1 MAAAP
6 YPRRTRA
13 WPLLATLGIHLLLA
27 WGWRIAHR
35 PSPPLPEL
43 PGERVL
49 DLIPVPPP
57 ALALPRIRREPPPP
71 RSTARNTP
79 SARTGSANT
88 DTAPEAEPITPAPQA
103 PASVADPFAIT
114 VPSAAPESA
123 LDAMVG
129 RAKRDAVIIDREM
142 RKGKSGVPEVADTP
156 MGRFRRALE
165 AAHKDT
171 RRGVTSETYTA
182 PDGQVIYRFRQ
193 GGKVWCRTGGSGRPQ
208 IGGANGG
215 GATQFDS
222 GGGGGAAGLIRCPSH
237 GDWKRD

>member
-1 MAAAP
+1 M
-6 YPRRTRA
+6 
-13 WPLLATLGIHLLLA
+13 ATLGVHLLLA
-27 WGWRIAHR
+27 WSWRIAH
-35 PSPPLPEL
+35 PPAPDLR
-43 PGERVL
+43 GERVI

-57 ALALPRIRREPPPP
+57 LPELPQMRREPPAP
-71 RSTARNTP
+71 RSSHPDQPPAR
-79 SARTGSANT
+79 AGRAAA
-88 DTAPEAEPITPAPQA
+88 DTVAEPEPLTSPPEAPAR
-103 PASVADPFAIT
+103 VDDPFAIA
-114 VPSAAPESA
+114 VPSTPAESP

-156 MGRFRRALE
+156 MGRFRQALE
-165 AAHKDT
+165 AAHKDS
-171 RRGVTSETYTA
+171 RRSVSSESYTA

-193 GGKVWCRTGGSGRPQ
+193 GGKVWCRAGGSVRPQ
-208 IGGANGG
+208 IGGAVGG

>member
-1 MAAAP
+1 MTA
-6 YPRRTRA
+6 YPRSTPG
-13 WPLLATLGIHLLLA
+13 WPLLATLGVHLLLA
-27 WGWRIAHR
+27 WSWRIAHPPAPDTRRERVVDLIALPPPSPEPPRLRRAAPPSRSTTPKAPAAADTDR
-35 PSPPLPEL
+35 PSGPEPL
-43 PGERVL
+43 
-49 DLIPVPPP
+49 
-57 ALALPRIRREPPPP
+57 A
-71 RSTARNTP
+71 
-79 SARTGSANT
+79 
-88 DTAPEAEPITPAPQA
+88 PAPQV

-114 VPSAAPESA
+114 VPSAPPESA

-129 RAKRDAVIIDREM
+129 RAKRDAVAIDREL

-156 MGRFRRALE
+156 MGRFRQALE

-171 RRGVTSETYTA
+171 SRTLASETYTS

-193 GGKVWCRTGGSGRPQ
+193 GGKVWCRTSGSVRPQ
-208 IGGANGG
+208 IGGAVGG